1 MTAVQRPQQMR
12 NGRFTI
18 IRPLSKGGM
27 GALYLASETIATG
40 ARKVVIKEMLD
51 YFDAADPQGQAKA
64 QRRFETEAITLANL
78 SIPGIPQIFDY
89 FHEGGRNYIV
99 MQFIEGQNLE
109 SGLSR
114 LDDRGYP
121 IKGKPYPV
129 EQVRRW
135 GIEVCRVLESLS
147 VQNVIHMDIKPA
159 NLIQDKSGAVW
170 LVDFGTAKAP
180 RMVVPNRSMP
190 PGPIP
195 GGSAGAGQSPL
206 LQKSSVFGTLGYAA
220 PEQAGG
226 KPETRSDVYALAAT
240 LYHLATDDDPGVHP
254 GKFSQLDRLP
264 ADFGAALKSALIPN
278 VRKRANAREFS
289 QALEPRITR
298 PLGFHWR
305 DGTISQDPVEI
316 VAAAD
321 ARWEE
326 ARTYFSGQAWE
337 NWLQDLH
344 RHDLIGRLS
353 QIKSQ
358 LKDPDLGL
366 DAFLRFLN
374 PNLPVAQLHLPIGV
388 MDAGTIPWLSQ
399 RTLDLEVQN
408 KGAGVLQVRLV
419 NAPPGIRLIPELLAV
434 HRREILKLAI
444 DSSLLSPSSI
454 SQLIPLTLDAGAAG
468 RARLRLRFT
477 IPAPIIEVVPPV
489 LDLGAVYRGQA
500 VCGAVHIRNA
510 GNSAFRCEITCPI
523 PNCGVDPAQFDCLPG
538 NEYSVN
544 ICLDTRTLGLGR
556 LTSNVIIQAHA
567 GSWAQSLLAPA
578 YLDVSFLKTFW
589 KYGAPILAWA
599 AAAGFYGGFLGWFLA
614 TLVGGLQG
622 RVTSPIIGGLVGAF
636 LGILLCV
643 FPALAVGGLGWLG
656 KPPGKAGLRMGGI
669 LGSLTGAIMGGLTGA
684 VAGWIGTGADVFGAL
699 VGFLS
704 GAALGVVLQRRLKI

>member
-12 NGRFTI
+12 NGRFTL

-64 QRRFETEAITLANL
+64 QRRFEDEAITLANL
-78 SIPGIPQIFDY
+78 SVPGIPQIFDY

-114 LDDRGYP
+114 LDDRGYL

-135 GIEVCRVLESLS
+135 GIEVCRVLESLA

-180 RMVVPNRSMP
+180 RTIVSNRSMP
-190 PGPIP
+190 PAAIP
-195 GGSAGAGQSPL
+195 GGHAKAGHGSLP
-206 LQKSSVFGTLGYAA
+206 QKSSVYGTLGYAA

-226 KPETRSDVYALAAT
+226 KPESRSDVYALAAT

-254 GKFSQLDRLP
+254 GKFSQIDRLP
-264 ADFGAALKSALIPN
+264 VDFAAALKGALIPE

-305 DGTISQDPVEI
+305 DGTTSQDPFELTS
-316 VAAAD
+316 ATD
-321 ARWEE
+321 TRWEE
-326 ARTYFSGQAWE
+326 ALTYFSGQAWE

-344 RHDLIGRLS
+344 RHDLINQLS

-358 LKDPDLGL
+358 FKNPDMGV

-374 PNLPVAQLHLPIGV
+374 PGLPAAQFHLPVSV
-388 MDAGTIPWLSQ
+388 MDAGTLPWLSQ
-399 RTLDLEVQN
+399 RTLDLEIQN
-408 KGAGVLQVRLV
+408 KGAGALQIRLL
-419 NAPPGIRLIPELLAV
+419 NAPPGIRTVPETTAV
-434 HRREILKLAI
+434 HRRGTLKLVI
-444 DSSLLSPSSI
+444 DSSQLSPSPS
-454 SQLIPLTLDAGAAG
+454 SQLIPVTLDAGAAG
-468 RARLRLRFT
+468 RTRLRLRFT
-477 IPAPIIEVVPPV
+477 IPAPVIEVAPPA
-489 LDLGAVYRGQA
+489 LDLGAVYRGQT
-500 VCGAVHIRNA
+500 VCGVLHIRNA
-510 GNSAFRCEITCPI
+510 GNSAFRCEITCQL
-523 PNCGVDPAQFDCLPG
+523 PNCGVDPAQLDCSPG
-538 NEYSVN
+538 SENNVN
-544 ICLDTRTLGLGR
+544 ICLDTRTLSLGN
-556 LTSNVIIQAHA
+556 LTSNIIIQAHA
-567 GSWAQSLLAPA
+567 GKWEQRLLAPIS
-578 YLDVSFLKTFW
+578 LDISILKTFW
-589 KYGAPILAWA
+589 KYGAPVLAWA
-599 AAAGFYGGFLGWFLA
+599 AAAGFYAGFLGWFLA
-614 TLVGGLQG
+614 SLVGGLKG
-622 RVTSPIIGGLVGAF
+622 RVTSPVIGGLAGTF
-636 LGILLCV
+636 LGILLCLV
-643 FPALAVGGLGWLG
+643 PALAAGGLGWLG
-656 KPPGKAGLRMGGI
+656 KPAGKGGLRLGGI
-669 LGSLTGAIMGGLTGA
+669 LGSLTGAVMGGLTGA
-684 VAGWIGTGADVFGAL
+684 IVGWIGTGADVFGAL
-699 VGFLS
+699 VGFVS
-704 GAALGVVLQRRLKI
+704 GAALGVLLQRRLKI